1 MKPKMEENYELAK
14 WLAGEMSEAELQAF
28 QKTPAYETYHKIA
41 QYSSQLEAPAFNA
54 DTVFKNVIAQPKKSV
69 KVVALHQT
77 WWFKVAAVFVLFL
90 GLTFFYKTNIA
101 VTETATNGAQTVFTL
116 PDNSSIVL
124 NSGSEIEYNKWSWD
138 KNRALQLSG
147 EAYFKVAKGKKFEVN
162 THLGTVTVLGTQ
174 FNVKA
179 RNNRFDVTCYEGR
192 VKVNYQNQE
201 IVITRGKRVSF
212 ENGVLLAI
220 PDTTVLQPEWTSGE
234 LAFVNENLTAILAE
248 LERQFDCSIDFKGA
262 STSQLFTGTLPAKNL
277 DDALQIL
284 AATYHLKSKKESDH
298 KITLELLDVEK

>member
-1 MKPKMEENYELAK
+1 MTPKMEENYELAK

-41 QYSSQLEAPAFNA
+41 QYSSQLEAPVFNA
-54 DTVFKNVIAQPKKSV
+54 DKVFENIIAKPKKSA
-69 KVVALHQT
+69 KVVSLHQT
-77 WWFKVAAVFVLFL
+77 WWFKIAAVFVLFL

-124 NSGSEIEYNKWSWD
+124 NSGSEIEYSKWSWD

-192 VKVNYQNQE
+192 VKVNYQSQE
-201 IVITRGKRVSF
+201 IIITKGKRVAF
-212 ENGVLLAI
+212 ENGQLIAI
-220 PDTTVLQPEWTSGE
+220 PDTMVLKPEWTSGE
-234 LAFVNENLTAILAE
+234 LAFVNENLTAIISE
-248 LERQFDCSIDFKGA
+248 LERQFDCSIDYKGA

>member
-1 MKPKMEENYELAK
+1 MTPKMEENYELAK

-41 QYSSQLEAPAFNA
+41 EYSSQLEAPAFNT
-54 DTVFKNVIAQPKKSV
+54 DQVFKNVIAQPKKSA
-69 KVVALHQT
+69 KVIALHQA
-77 WWFKVAAVFVLFL
+77 WWFKIAAVFVLFL
-90 GLTFFYKTNIA
+90 GLTFFYKTNISI
-101 VTETATNGAQTVFTL
+101 TETAGNGTQTIFTL
-116 PDNSSIVL
+116 PDHSSIVL
-124 NSGSEIEYNKWSWD
+124 NSDSEIDYNKWSWGQ
-138 KNRALQLSG
+138 NRTLQLSG

-201 IVITRGKRVSF
+201 IIITKGKRVSF
-212 ENGVLLAI
+212 ENGLLIPI
-220 PDTTVLQPEWTSGE
+220 PDTMVLQPEWTSGE
-234 LAFVNENLTAILAE
+234 LAFVNENLTAIIAE
-248 LERQFDCSIDFKGA
+248 LERQFDCSIDYQGA
-262 STSQLFTGTLPAKNL
+262 ATSQLFTGRLPAKNL

-284 AATYHLKSKKESDH
+284 AATYHLKSKQESDH

>member
-28 QKTPAYETYHKIA
+28 QKTLAFETYHKIA
-41 QYSSQLEAPAFNA
+41 QYTSQLEAPAFNA
-54 DTVFKNVIAQPKKSV
+54 DKVLEKVIAQPKKST
-69 KVVALHQT
+69 KVVSLQQT
-77 WWFKVAAVFVLFL
+77 WWFKAAAVVVLFL

-101 VTETATNGAQTVFTL
+101 ITETAGNGAQAIFTL

-138 KNRALQLSG
+138 QNRQLQLSG

-179 RNNRFDVTCYEGR
+179 RNKRFDVTCYEGR

-220 PDTTVLQPEWTSGE
+220 PDTMVLQPEWTSGE
-234 LAFVNENLTAILAE
+234 LAFVNENLTAIIAE
-248 LERQFDCSIDFKGA
+248 LERQFDCSIDYKGA

>member
-1 MKPKMEENYELAK
+1 L
-14 WLAGEMSEAELQAF
+14 WF
-28 QKTPAYETYHKIA
+28 KIA
-41 QYSSQLEAPAFNA
+41 A
-54 DTVFKNVIAQPKKSV
+54 I
-69 KVVALHQT
+69 
-77 WWFKVAAVFVLFL
+77 FVLFL

-101 VTETATNGAQTVFTL
+101 VTETASNGTQSTFTL

-124 NSGSEIEYNKWSWD
+124 NSGSEVEYNKWTWD
-138 KNRALQLSG
+138 QNRALQLSG

-162 THLGTVTVLGTQ
+162 TNLGTVTVLGTQ

-179 RNNRFDVTCYEGR
+179 RKNRFDVTCYEGR

-201 IVITRGKRVSF
+201 IIITKGKRVSF
-212 ENGVLLAI
+212 ENGLLIAI
-220 PDTTVLQPEWTSGE
+220 PDTMVLQPEWTSGE
-234 LAFVNENLTAILAE
+234 LAFVNENLTAIISE
-248 LERQFDCSIDFKGA
+248 LERQFDCSIDYKGA

-284 AATYHLKSKKESDH
+284 ASTYHLKSKKESDH

>member
-54 DTVFKNVIAQPKKSV
+54 DKVFEKIIAQPKQSGKIVS
-69 KVVALHQT
+69 LHQT
-77 WWFKVAAVFVLFL
+77 LWFKIAAVFVLFL

-101 VTETATNGAQTVFTL
+101 ITETTANGAQSTFTL

-124 NSGSEIEYNKWSWD
+124 NSGSEVEYNKWTWD
-138 KNRALQLSG
+138 QNRALQLSG

-162 THLGTVTVLGTQ
+162 TNLGTVTVLGTQ

-179 RNNRFDVTCYEGR
+179 RKNRFDVTCYEGR

-201 IVITRGKRVSF
+201 IIITKGKRVSF
-212 ENGVLLAI
+212 ENGLLIAI
-220 PDTTVLQPEWTSGE
+220 PDTMVLQPEWTSGE
-234 LAFVNENLTAILAE
+234 LAFVNENLTAIISE
-248 LERQFDCSIDFKGA
+248 LERQFDCSIDYKGA

-284 AATYHLKSKKESDH
+284 ASTYHLKSKKESDH

>member
-1 MKPKMEENYELAK
+1 MTPKMDENYELAK

-28 QKTPAYETYHKIA
+28 LKTPAYETYHKIA
-41 QYSSQLEAPAFNA
+41 EYSSQLEAPTFNS
-54 DTVFKNVIAQPKKSV
+54 DQVFKNVIAQPKKSA
-69 KVVALHQT
+69 KVIALHQA
-77 WWFKVAAVFVLFL
+77 WWFKIAAVFVLFL
-90 GLTFFYKTNIA
+90 GLTFFYKTNISI
-101 VTETATNGAQTVFTL
+101 TETAGNGTQTVFTL
-116 PDNSSIVL
+116 PDHSSIVL
-124 NSGSEIEYNKWSWD
+124 NSGSEIDYNKWSWGQ
-138 KNRALQLSG
+138 NRALQLSG

-201 IVITRGKRVSF
+201 IIITKGKRVSF
-212 ENGVLLAI
+212 ENGLLIPI
-220 PDTTVLQPEWTSGE
+220 PDTMVLQPEWTLGE
-234 LAFVNENLTAILAE
+234 LAFVNENFTAIIAE
-248 LERQFDCSIDFKGA
+248 LERQFDCNIDHTGVA
-262 STSQLFTGTLPAKNL
+262 TSQLFTGRLPAKNL

-284 AATYHLKSKKESDH
+284 AAAYHLKSKQESDH

>member
-14 WLAGEMSEAELQAF
+14 WLAGEMSEAELKSF
-28 QKTPAYETYHKIA
+28 QKNPAFETYHKIA
-41 QYSSQLEAPAFNA
+41 QYTSQLEAPAFNA
-54 DTVFKNVIAQPKKSV
+54 DKVLEKVIAQPKKST
-69 KVVALHQT
+69 KVVSLQQT
-77 WWFKVAAVFVLFL
+77 WWFKAAAVVVLFL

-101 VTETATNGAQTVFTL
+101 ITETAGNGAQAIFTL

-138 KNRALQLSG
+138 QNRQLQLSG

-179 RNNRFDVTCYEGR
+179 RNKRFDVTCYEGR

-248 LERQFDCSIDFKGA
+248 LERQFDCSIDYKGA
-262 STSQLFTGTLPAKNL
+262 TTSQLFTGTLPAKNL

>member
-14 WLAGEMSEAELQAF
+14 WLAGEMSEAELKSF
-28 QKTPAYETYHKIA
+28 QKNPAFETYHKIA
-41 QYSSQLEAPAFNA
+41 QYTSQLEAPAFNA
-54 DTVFKNVIAQPKKSV
+54 DKVLEKVIAQPKKST
-69 KVVALHQT
+69 KVVSLQQT
-77 WWFKVAAVFVLFL
+77 WWFKAAAVVVLFL

-101 VTETATNGAQTVFTL
+101 ITETAGNGAQAIFTL

-138 KNRALQLSG
+138 QNRQLQLSG

-179 RNNRFDVTCYEGR
+179 RNKRFDVTCYEGR

-220 PDTTVLQPEWTSGE
+220 PDTMVLQPEWTSGE
-234 LAFVNENLTAILAE
+234 LAFVNENLTAIIAE
-248 LERQFDCSIDFKGA
+248 LERQFDCSIDYKGA

>member
-1 MKPKMEENYELAK
+1 MTPKMEENYELAK

-41 QYSSQLEAPAFNA
+41 QYSSQLEAPAFAA
-54 DTVFKNVIAQPKKSV
+54 DKIYQKVIAQPKKSV
-69 KVVALHQT
+69 KVVSLHQT
-77 WWFKVAAVFVLFL
+77 WWFKVAAVLVLFL

-101 VTETATNGAQTVFTL
+101 ITETASNGAQTSFTL

-138 KNRALQLSG
+138 KNRQLQLSG

-179 RNNRFDVTCYEGR
+179 RKNRFDVTCYEGR

-201 IVITRGKRVSF
+201 IVITKGKRVSF
-212 ENGVLLAI
+212 ENGKLIAI
-220 PDTTVLQPEWTSGE
+220 PDTMVLQPEWTSGE
-234 LAFVNENLTAILAE
+234 LAFVNENLTSIIAE
-248 LERQFDCSIDFKGA
+248 LERQFDCSIDYKGTA
-262 STSQLFTGTLPAKNL
+262 TSQLFTGTLPAKNL
-277 DDALQIL
+277 NDALQIL
-284 AATYHLKSKKESDH
+284 VATYHLKSKRESDH

>member
-1 MKPKMEENYELAK
+1 MESKMEENYELAK

-54 DTVFKNVIAQPKKSV
+54 DKVFEKIIAQPKQSGKIVS
-69 KVVALHQT
+69 LHQT
-77 WWFKVAAVFVLFL
+77 LWFKIAAIFVLFL

-101 VTETATNGAQTVFTL
+101 VTETASNGTQSTFTL

-124 NSGSEIEYNKWSWD
+124 NSGSEVEYNKWTWD
-138 KNRALQLSG
+138 QNRALQLSG

-162 THLGTVTVLGTQ
+162 TNLGTVTVLGTQ

-179 RNNRFDVTCYEGR
+179 RKNRFDVTCYEGR

-201 IVITRGKRVSF
+201 IIITKGKRVSF
-212 ENGVLLAI
+212 ENGLLIAI
-220 PDTTVLQPEWTSGE
+220 PDTMVLQPEWTSGE
-234 LAFVNENLTAILAE
+234 LAFVNENLTAIISE
-248 LERQFDCSIDFKGA
+248 LERQFDCSIDYKGA

-284 AATYHLKSKKESDH
+284 ASTYHLKSKKESDH